1 MSLQG
6 KRLAILGGN
15 QETGH
20 LIRVANDLG
29 IHTIVVDPN
38 PAAPA
43 KAFGRERREV
53 NVLDLDAVTA
63 VLQAA
68 RVDGVLV
75 GVADPLVES
84 YHHICRRLGV
94 RCYVPPAAIP
104 ALTRKD
110 AFARLC
116 QAFGI
121 DTTPGLAVPLAAS
134 EAELAALPYPVIVK
148 PVDGGA
154 GVGMMVCHSPEE
166 LRAGM
171 AHARRHSRADV
182 VQVERYMTCDDL
194 LAYYTFH
201 EGVARLSAVADR
213 FTTRGDGRGSPVCVR
228 AEYPSRHLQPFL
240 DEVDPRLRA
249 MFAHLGVRDGVLNIQ
264 FFREGDRFY
273 AYDPG
278 FRLQGEAPHL
288 YLAHLFGIDNREFLV
303 HFALGATPASAAG
316 IDRIDAAFGGG
327 HACTLWVLLR
337 AGRIAR
343 LEGMDTI
350 ARLPGVIAVMQRLST
365 GDVILEEHVGTERQ
379 VLARVYL
386 ASPRSADIAAALA
399 TIAGLL
405 RVDDAAGAS
414 LIVNDLAAYS
424 HA

>member
-1 MSLQG
+1 MSLLG

-20 LIRVANDLG
+20 LVRVANDLG

-43 KAFGRERREV
+43 KAVGRERHDV
-53 NVLDLDAVTA
+53 NVLDLDAVT
-63 VLQAA
+63 VLLRAA

-84 YHHICRRLGV
+84 YHHICQRLGV
-94 RCYVPPAAIP
+94 RCYVPAAAIP

-110 AFARLC
+110 HFIRLC
-116 QAFGI
+116 AAFGI
-121 DTTPGLAVPLAAS
+121 DTTPSVAVPLTAS
-134 EAELAALPYPVIVK
+134 EAELAALPYPLIVK
-148 PVDGGA
+148 PVDSGA
-154 GVGMMVCHSPEE
+154 GVGMTVCHSPEA

-171 AHARRHSRADV
+171 AHAHRHSRAEV

-228 AEYPSRHLQPFL
+228 AEYPSRHLQTFR
-240 DEVDPRLRA
+240 DEVDPRLQA

-264 FFREGDRFY
+264 FFRDGDRFY

-303 HFALGATPASAAG
+303 KFALGTTPATAG
-316 IDRIDAAFGGG
+316 FDRIDAGFGGG
-327 HACTLWVLLR
+327 HGCTLWVLLR

-343 LEGMDTI
+343 LEGLDDI
-350 ARLPGVIAVMQRLST
+350 ARLPGVIAVMPRLAA
-365 GDVILEEHVGTERQ
+365 GDDILEEHVGTERQ

-386 ASPRSADIAAALA
+386 ASPQKADIAASLA
-399 TIAGLL
+399 AIAGLL
-405 RVDDAAGAS
+405 RVDDAAGES
-414 LIVNDLAAYS
+414 LIMNDLTAYS